1 MPHVTGLL
9 SVRLLGPFGVTVDG
23 APVALSSRLRTLLA
37 VLALDVGR
45 PVPTERIAAAV
56 WGQDRPADPR
66 KAIQVLVTRLRTAL
80 GADAV
85 RTTPGGYQLDVP
97 ADAVDLSRFESALTA
112 SRAAADPAE
121 EYRLLREA
129 LADWRGSPFETV
141 DSDLLRTVDRPRLV
155 QPALAAVE
163 RCADLAL
170 AGHDPAPE
178 DPAPEDPAPDVPAPG
193 KTAPGDP
200 DLGVPDLG
208 DRALGDRA
216 LGDRA
221 LGDRALGDRALG
233 DLAATLRE
241 LVATYP
247 LRESL
252 WVRLMAVLDRTG
264 RRADALAAY
273 QDLYRILRAELGTS
287 PGEEAQAA
295 HRRLLAPEPA
305 EPPGPPTPRAQ
316 PAPPAPPAM
325 LPPPE
330 RTFRGRAAAL
340 TALDALLDTAPR
352 IAVVDGPGGVG
363 KTATV
368 LHWAHRASDHFP
380 DGTLY
385 VNLRGYFPTNTPLA
399 PAVAVRQF
407 LDALGVP
414 PARIPDDADA
424 QAALYRSVL
433 ADRRVL
439 VVLDNARDVEQ
450 VRPLLPGGRRCVV
463 VVTSRNRLGGL
474 VAVEGAARL
483 ALETLPSAEAE
494 DVLAARLG
502 AARLA
507 AEPEAVRE
515 LLTLCGGLPL
525 AHVIVAE
532 RAAARAGAPLAG
544 LVRELHR
551 SRISALSAGRDHA
564 ARSVFSWSYRALGAD
579 AAAVF
584 RLLGLHPGP
593 HVTVPSVASLGALP
607 RDRARA
613 AVAELER
620 ASLLIELAPGRF
632 TMHELLMDYATEL
645 AAQDPPEQS
654 AAATVRMLDHYLGVA
669 HQAEQALAPPSE
681 DRHTLGPPSDGV
693 LATPPPSGYD
703 AGLALLESEAPVLV
717 AMVRRAAATGN
728 DEHTWRIARCLR
740 PYLWG
745 RRQVPTLLEAERLA
759 LAGLERLGRVPEQVG
774 SRRWIAHALM
784 RLGRPDDAWRALEP
798 TLPLTEDPAEYK
810 TEHKTGHKTEH
821 HTGRHPEVDDT
832 TRAWLLNTTAA
843 VLSELGRPDEAL
855 DHAERS
861 LDLFRR
867 TGDLLGDG
875 CTESAVGLYLRRLG
889 KLDDALA
896 AARHAYA
903 TLTEAGDV
911 WVRCYTRELVGD
923 VQLDLGEPDAAAATY
938 RACAEDLRALGRT
951 DELAGILAKL
961 AAARGTADAGAA
973 ADADTARAAA
983 DPAGT
988 PADPAGTPA
997 DLALADPADTDLAVA
1012 DPADPPADPAGG
1024 R

>member
-1 MPHVTGLL
+1 MAHVTGRL
-9 SVRLLGPFGVTVDG
+9 SVRLLGPFAVTVDD

-45 PVPTERIAAAV
+45 PVPAERIAAAV

-85 RTTPGGYQLDVP
+85 RTTPGGYQLDVAP
-97 ADAVDLSRFESALTA
+97 QAVDLSRFESALTE
-112 SRAAADPAE
+112 SRTAADPAE
-121 EYRLLREA
+121 EYRLLRQA
-129 LADWRGSPFETV
+129 LAHWRGSPFETV
-141 DSDLLRTVDRPRLV
+141 DSDLLVTVDRPRLV

-170 AGHDPAPE
+170 AGRAPHPGSPGSPGSPGE
-178 DPAPEDPAPDVPAPG
+178 PD
-193 KTAPGDP
+193 
-200 DLGVPDLG
+200 
-208 DRALGDRA
+208 
-216 LGDRA
+216 
-221 LGDRALGDRALG
+221 LG
-233 DLAATLRE
+233 DLAAALRE
-241 LVATYP
+241 LVGVHP

-252 WVRLMAVLDRTG
+252 WVRLMAVLDGTG

-273 QDLYRILRAELGTS
+273 QDLYRILRDELGTP
-287 PGEEAQAA
+287 PGAEAQAA
-295 HRRLLAPEPA
+295 HRRLLAPEPP
-305 EPPGPPTPRAQ
+305 EPPEP

-330 RTFRGRAAAL
+330 RAFRGRAAAL
-340 TALDALLDTAPR
+340 AALDALLDTAPR

-380 DGTLY
+380 GGTLY

-399 PAVAVRQF
+399 PAVAVRQL
-407 LDALGVP
+407 LDTLGVP

-483 ALETLPSAEAE
+483 ALGTLTPAEAE
-494 DVLAARLG
+494 DLLAARLG

-515 LLTLCGGLPL
+515 LLALCGGLPL

-532 RAAARAGAPLAG
+532 RAAARPGAPLAG

-551 SRISALSAGRDHA
+551 SRIAALSTGRDHA

-593 HVTVPSVASLGALP
+593 HLTIPSVASLGSLP

-645 AAQDPPEQS
+645 VAQDPPEQS
-654 AAATVRMLDHYLGVA
+654 GAATVRMLDHYLGMA
-669 HQAEQALAPPSE
+669 HEAEGALAPTE
-681 DRHTLGPPSDGV
+681 DRHTVGPPSDGV
-693 LATPPPSGYD
+693 LGPPPPSGYD
-703 AGLALLESEAPVLV
+703 AALALFEGEAPVLV

-728 DEHTWRIARCLR
+728 HEHTWRIARCLR

-745 RRQVPTLLEAERLA
+745 RRQVTTLLEAERLA
-759 LAGLERLGRVPEQVG
+759 LAALERLGRVPEQVG

-784 RLGRPDDAWRALEP
+784 RLGRPDDAWRTLEP
-798 TLPLTEDPAEYK
+798 TLPLAEQPAEQPAERHAERHA
-810 TEHKTGHKTEH
+810 EHQA
-821 HTGRHPEVDDT
+821 EVDDT
-832 TRAWLLNTTAA
+832 ARAWLLNTTAA
-843 VLSELGRPDEAL
+843 VLAELGRPDEAL
-855 DHAERS
+855 DHAERA
-861 LDLFRR
+861 LVLFRG
-867 TGDLLGDG
+867 TGDLFGDG

-896 AARHAYA
+896 AARHAYT
-903 TLTEAGDV
+903 TLTDAGDL
-911 WVRCYTRELVGD
+911 WLRCYTQELVGD
-923 VQLDLGEPDAAAATY
+923 VQLDLGEPAAAAAAY
-938 RACAEDLRALGRT
+938 RACAEDLRTLGRT
-951 DELAGILAKL
+951 DELAGILGKL
-961 AAARGTADAGAA
+961 DVAARD
-973 ADADTARAAA
+973 ADADADADAA
-983 DPAGT
+983 
-988 PADPAGTPA
+988 
-997 DLALADPADTDLAVA
+997 
-1012 DPADPPADPAGG
+1012 G

>member
-1 MPHVTGLL
+1 MAHVTGRL
-9 SVRLLGPFGVTVDG
+9 SVRLLGPFAVTLDDT
-23 APVALSSRLRTLLA
+23 PVALSSRLRTLLA

-56 WGQDRPADPR
+56 WGKDRPADTR
-66 KAIQVLVTRLRTAL
+66 KAIQVLVTRLRAAL

-97 ADAVDLSRFESALTA
+97 PQAVDLSRFESALTE
-112 SRAAADPAE
+112 SRASADPAE

-129 LADWRGSPFETV
+129 LTHWRGSPFETV
-141 DSDLLRTVDRPRLV
+141 DSDLLVTVDRPRLV

-170 AGHDPAPE
+170 AGTPDPGTP
-178 DPAPEDPAPDVPAPG
+178 DPSDA
-193 KTAPGDP
+193 
-200 DLGVPDLG
+200 DLGE
-208 DRALGDRA
+208 
-216 LGDRA
+216 
-221 LGDRALGDRALG
+221 
-233 DLAATLRE
+233 LAAALRE
-241 LVATYP
+241 LVAVHP

-252 WVRLMAVLDRTG
+252 WVRLMKVLDHTG

-273 QDLYRILRAELGTS
+273 QDLYRVLRDELGTS
-287 PGEEAQAA
+287 PAEDARAA
-295 HRRLLAPEPA
+295 HRRLLTPEQP
-305 EPPGPPTPRAQ
+305 EQ
-316 PAPPAPPAM
+316 PAQPAM

-330 RTFRGRAAAL
+330 STFRGRSGAL
-340 TALDALLDTAPR
+340 TALDALLDSAPR
-352 IAVVDGPGGVG
+352 IAVVDGPGGIG

-368 LHWAHRASDHFP
+368 LHWAHRASGRFP
-380 DGTLY
+380 GGTLY
-385 VNLRGYFPTNTPLA
+385 VNLRGYFPTNTPVA

-483 ALETLPSAEAE
+483 ALGTLTPAEAE

-502 AARLA
+502 TARLA
-507 AEPEAVRE
+507 AEPEAARA
-515 LLTLCGGLPL
+515 LLALCGGLPL

-532 RAAARAGAPLAG
+532 RAAARPGAPLAG
-544 LVRELHR
+544 LVRELHQ
-551 SRISALSAGRDHA
+551 SRIAALSAGRDQA

-579 AAAVF
+579 AATVF

-593 HVTVPSVASLGALP
+593 HLTIPGVASLGALP

-613 AVAELER
+613 AVVELER
-620 ASLLIELAPGRF
+620 ASLLIELAPGLF

-645 AAQDPPEQS
+645 VAQDPPEQS
-654 AAATVRMLDHYLGVA
+654 GAATVRMLEHYLGVA
-669 HQAEQALAPPSE
+669 HQAEEALAPTE
-681 DRHTLGPPSDGV
+681 DRHTVGPPSHGV
-693 LATPPPSGYD
+693 LGSPPPSGHD
-703 AGLALLESEAPVLV
+703 AGVALLDREAPVLV

-728 DEHTWRIARCLR
+728 HEHTWRIARCLR

-745 RRQVPTLLEAERLA
+745 RGQVPTLLESERLA
-759 LAGLERLGRVPEQVG
+759 LAALERLGRVPEQVG

-784 RLGRPDDAWRALEP
+784 RLGRADDAWRTIEP
-798 TLPLTEDPAEYK
+798 TLPPTERRV
-810 TEHKTGHKTEH
+810 EH
-821 HTGRHPEVDDT
+821 HVDDDAA
-832 TRAWLLNTTAA
+832 RAWLLSTAAA
-843 VLSELGRPDEAL
+843 VLAELGRPDEAL
-855 DHAERS
+855 DHAERA
-861 LDLFRR
+861 LDLFRGS
-867 TGDLLGDG
+867 GDRVGEG
-875 CTESAVGLYLRRLG
+875 RTESAVGLYLRRLG

-896 AARHAYA
+896 ASQHACT

-911 WVRCYTRELVGD
+911 WIRGYTRELVGD
-923 VQLDLGEPDAAAATY
+923 IQLDLGDPGAAAATY

-961 AAARGTADAGAA
+961 GAARDAADAGSTRSPSS
-973 ADADTARAAA
+973 TA
-983 DPAGT
+983 
-988 PADPAGTPA
+988 
-997 DLALADPADTDLAVA
+997 
-1012 DPADPPADPAGG
+1012 
-1024 R
+1024 

>member
-1 MPHVTGLL
+1 MAHVTGRL
-9 SVRLLGPFGVTVDG
+9 SVRLLGPFAVTVDD

-56 WGQDRPADPR
+56 WGPDRPADTR

-80 GADAV
+80 EPDAV
-85 RTTPGGYQLDVP
+85 GTTPGGYQLDVP
-97 ADAVDLSRFESALTA
+97 PDAVDLSRFESALA
-112 SRAAADPAE
+112 ESRAAADPAE
-121 EYRLLREA
+121 EYRLLRQA
-129 LADWRGSPFETV
+129 LAHWRGSPFETV
-141 DSDLLRTVDRPRLV
+141 DSDLLVTVDRARLV

-170 AGHDPAPE
+170 AGHAPH
-178 DPAPEDPAPDVPAPG
+178 PGTPRHSTPD
-193 KTAPGDP
+193 PGDAGLGDA
-200 DLGVPDLG
+200 DLGE
-208 DRALGDRA
+208 
-216 LGDRA
+216 
-221 LGDRALGDRALG
+221 
-233 DLAATLRE
+233 LAAALRE
-241 LVATYP
+241 LVGVHP

-252 WVRLMAVLDRTG
+252 WVRLMGVLDRTG

-273 QDLYRILRAELGTS
+273 QDLYRILRDELGNL
-287 PGEEAQAA
+287 PGAEAQAA
-295 HRRLLAPEPA
+295 HRRLLAPEPPEQA
-305 EPPGPPTPRAQ
+305 KP
-316 PAPPAPPAM
+316 PAPPARPAM

-330 RTFRGRAAAL
+330 STFRGRAATL
-340 TALDALLDTAPR
+340 GALDALLDTAPG

-368 LHWAHRASDHFP
+368 LHWAHRASDRFP

-407 LDALGVP
+407 LDALDVP

-474 VAVEGAARL
+474 VAVEGATRL
-483 ALETLPSAEAE
+483 ALGTLPSPAAE

-502 AARLA
+502 AARLT

-515 LLTLCGGLPL
+515 LLALCGGLPL

-532 RAAARAGAPLAG
+532 RAAARPGAPLAG
-544 LVRELHR
+544 LVRELHQ
-551 SRISALSAGRDHA
+551 SRIAALSAGRDHT

-607 RDRARA
+607 RDRART

-645 AAQDPPEQS
+645 VAKDPPERS
-654 AAATVRMLDHYLGVA
+654 AAATVRMLDHYLGMA
-669 HQAEQALAPPSE
+669 HQAEEALAPTE

-693 LATPPPSGYD
+693 LGSPRPSGHD
-703 AGLALLESEAPVLV
+703 AGVALLDTEAPVLV
-717 AMVRRAAATGN
+717 AMVRRATATGN
-728 DEHTWRIARCLR
+728 HEHTWRIARCLR

-745 RRQVPTLLEAERLA
+745 QGQVSTLLEAERLA
-759 LAGLERLGRVPEQVG
+759 LAALERLGRVPEQVG

-798 TLPLTEDPAEYK
+798 TLALAEDQTEAQA
-810 TEHKTGHKTEH
+810 EH
-821 HTGRHPEVDDT
+821 HTEHQDEHPVDDT

-855 DHAERS
+855 NHAERA
-861 LDLFRR
+861 LDLFRG
-867 TGDLLGDG
+867 TGDLFGDG

-896 AARHAYA
+896 AAQHAYA
-903 TLTEAGDV
+903 TLTKADDG
-911 WVRCYTRELVGD
+911 WIRCYTRELVGD
-923 VQLDLGEPDAAAATY
+923 VQLDLGETDAAAATY

-961 AAARGTADAGAA
+961 AAADAARGA
-973 ADADTARAAA
+973 
-983 DPAGT
+983 
-988 PADPAGTPA
+988 
-997 DLALADPADTDLAVA
+997 
-1012 DPADPPADPAGG
+1012 PAGG